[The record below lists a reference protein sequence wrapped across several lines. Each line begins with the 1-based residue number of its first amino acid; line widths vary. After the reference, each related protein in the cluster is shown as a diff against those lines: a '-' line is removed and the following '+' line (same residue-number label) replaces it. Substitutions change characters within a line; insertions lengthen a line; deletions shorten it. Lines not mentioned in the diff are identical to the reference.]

1 VPLPWQRR
9 LRLAAQVVPPLAL
22 AAAALALEAALAA
35 APGAPG
41 AAVALCTLGVTAVL
55 GAATA
60 LLQGGVYALAACLT
74 PVYVQARAHVRLF
87 VVAHPGRSRG
97 GSRGGPARAGRLGG
111 HGRVGLWRERALVR
125 HGLGDAVGRGR
136 GAAHGRRRGA
146 GRCGLLWRL
155 RGAHR
160 SGRRRLLRAG
170 PAAVLAA
177 PCWRGRAPQASSP
190 AAAFM
195 RSAAANRARG
205 RQGGRARMAAAAG

>member
-1 VPLPWQRR
+1 VLLPWQRR

-87 VVAHPGRSRG
+87 VVAQPGGSRG

-125 HGLGDAVGRGR
+125 HGLGDAGGRGR
-136 GAAHGRRRGA
+136 GATPLACTA
-146 GRCGLLWRL
+146 N
-155 RGAHR
+155 
-160 SGRRRLLRAG
+160 
-170 PAAVLAA
+170 PA
-177 PCWRGRAPQASSP
+177 S
-190 AAAFM
+190 
-195 RSAAANRARG
+195 
-205 RQGGRARMAAAAG
+205 